1 MKEFVEID
9 REDEDSPDEVEV
21 KPTQKRLDEFTF
33 VGGAGENPMLVDY
46 ESRMYSIEHTR
57 EFLEQELGERTLMK
71 IYPVLLDFG
80 DDIHLEENF
89 EQLVRDLKPI
99 IPRETV
105 QKYVNFFK
113 MIVFFEKEADE
124 SGGGDKGEMNASLT
138 IKNLT
143 AMTGRFGGK

>member
-9 REDEDSPDEVEV
+9 REDEDSPDEVEM
-21 KPTQKRLDEFTF
+21 KPVQKRLDEFTF
-33 VGGAGENPMLVDY
+33 VGGAGENPMQLEY

-80 DDIHLEENF
+80 DDIHLDENF
-89 EQLVRDLKPI
+89 DLLVKDLKAI

-105 QKYVNFFK
+105 
-113 MIVFFEKEADE
+113 
-124 SGGGDKGEMNASLT
+124 
-138 IKNLT
+138 
-143 AMTGRFGGK
+143 